1 MSKNNLIF
9 MQYFTSNGIL
19 LIGKHK
25 GKLFLDVP
33 KQYSK
38 WAKQNL
44 PGYREQLK
52 TIAKLKS
59 KQPVESTGKWLSSN
73 GNDRISDKG
82 FRKPNAKR
90 FTSKAIRAVNYS
102 TNESAS

>member
-1 MSKNNLIF
+1 
-9 MQYFTSNGIL
+9 MQYFTNNGIL

-33 KQYSK
+33 KQYSQ

-52 TIAKLKS
+52 TIAKLIS

-73 GNDRISDKG
+73 GNDRIADKG
-82 FRKPNAKR
+82 FRKPNPKR
-90 FTSKAIRAVNYS
+90 FTSRSVRPVNY
-102 TNESAS
+102 